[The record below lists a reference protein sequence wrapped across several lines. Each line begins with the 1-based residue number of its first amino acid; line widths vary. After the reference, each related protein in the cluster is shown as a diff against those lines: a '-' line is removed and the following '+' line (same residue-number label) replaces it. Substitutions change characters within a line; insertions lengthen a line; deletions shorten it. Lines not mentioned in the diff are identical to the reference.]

1 MFKMKK
7 NIKNFLLIS
16 VIGDIDYIAAKFNS
30 KFITKKLLKKEN
42 KNDLLV
48 TNLMKFVEKN
58 KIRITKDMLIL
69 VNLGPGSYSSLR
81 IALSVA
87 KGISMAKGLKIYG
100 YKKKNLK
107 EITLKNIEKLI
118 KKNLLENKLIKPIYL
133 S

>member
-1 MFKMKK
+1 MKK

-16 VIGDIDYIAAKFNS
+16 VSGDIDYIAAKIDS

-42 KNDLLV
+42 KNDHLV
-48 TNLMKFVEKN
+48 TNLLKFVKKN
-58 KIRITKDMLIL
+58 KIRMTKDMSIL

-87 KGISMAKGLKIYG
+87 KGISIAKGLKIYG

>member
-1 MFKMKK
+1 MKK

-16 VIGDIDYIAAKFNS
+16 VSGDIDYIAAKINT

-48 TNLMKFVEKN
+48 TNLLEFVKKN
-58 KIRITKDMLIL
+58 KIRMTKDMLIL

-87 KGISMAKGLKIYG
+87 KGISIAKGLKIYG

>member
-1 MFKMKK
+1 MKK

-16 VIGDIDYIAAKFNS
+16 VIGDIDYIAAKINS

-58 KIRITKDMLIL
+58 KIRMTKDMLIL

>member
-1 MFKMKK
+1 MKK

-16 VIGDIDYIAAKFNS
+16 VIGDIDYIAAKIDS

-48 TNLMKFVEKN
+48 TNLLEFVKKN
-58 KIRITKDMLIL
+58 KIRMTKDMLIL

-87 KGISMAKGLKIYG
+87 KGISIAKGLKIYG

-118 KKNLLENKLIKPIYL
+118 KKNLLENKLIKPVYL

>member
-1 MFKMKK
+1 MKK

-16 VIGDIDYIAAKFNS
+16 VIGDIDYIAAKIDS

-48 TNLMKFVEKN
+48 TNLLEFVKKN
-58 KIRITKDMLIL
+58 KIRMTKDMLIL

-87 KGISMAKGLKIYG
+87 KGISIAKGLKIYG

>member
-48 TNLMKFVEKN
+48 TNLMKFVEK
-58 KIRITKDMLIL
+58 TK
-69 VNLGPGSYSSLR
+69 S
-81 IALSVA
+81 
-87 KGISMAKGLKIYG
+87 
-100 YKKKNLK
+100 
-107 EITLKNIEKLI
+107 E
-118 KKNLLENKLIKPIYL
+118 
-133 S
+133 

>member
-48 TNLMKFVEKN
+48 TNLLKFVKKN
-58 KIRITKDMLIL
+58 KIRMTKDMSIL

-87 KGISMAKGLKIYG
+87 KGISIAKGLKIYG

>member
-1 MFKMKK
+1 MKK

-16 VIGDIDYIAAKFNS
+16 VSGDIDYIAAKINT

-48 TNLMKFVEKN
+48 TNLMKFVKKN
-58 KIRITKDMLIL
+58 KIRMTKDMSIL

-81 IALSVA
+81 VALSVA
-87 KGISMAKGLKIYG
+87 KGISIAKGLKIYG

-107 EITLKNIEKLI
+107 EITLKNVEKLI
-118 KKNLLENKLIKPIYL
+118 KKNLLENELIKPIYL